1 MLEKPQL
8 ADTALIQL
16 LNSAYGL
23 DVRDLS
29 FLPLGAD
36 AHTAVYR
43 LITTDDTPYFLKLR
57 RTHFA
62 PASVYI
68 PTYLHD
74 VGMRQVIPAI
84 RTQTRAMWAQFE
96 SFTVVLYPYVT
107 GLHGIDRPLSDE
119 QWRTFGSTL
128 KTLHTVQFPSAI
140 TADLPQEQFAPHWR
154 ERLAWFLAQAESQ
167 STGDSVAAELVVLLQ
182 NKAAEL
188 HAIIT
193 RTAALAQHLQQ
204 RPPPFVLCHADCHGW
219 NLLVVNSTSFF
230 VVDWDTLL
238 FAPKERDLM
247 FIGAGLFGNAHSP
260 AAETALFYQGYGS
273 APVDQAALSY
283 YRYER
288 IIEDIAVYCAE
299 ILDEA
304 TGDADRRQALVYLQS
319 NFLPGST
326 IALARQGDDQTLGMN
341 TE

>member
-8 ADTALIQL
+8 SETALVQCI
-16 LNSAYGL
+16 NSTYGL
-23 DVRDLS
+23 KVRDLS

-43 LITTDDTPYFLKLR
+43 VVAADETPYFLKLR
-57 RTHFA
+57 RMHFV
-62 PASVYI
+62 PASVLI

-84 RTQTRAMWAQFE
+84 RTQTGSMWAQFE
-96 SFTVVLYPYVT
+96 LFTVVLYPYVA
-107 GLHGIDRPLSDE
+107 GLHSIDRPLSDE

-128 KTLHTVQFPSAI
+128 KTLHTVQFPSTI

-154 ERLAWFLAQAESQ
+154 ERLAWFLAQAESL
-167 STGDSVAAELVVLLQ
+167 STADSVAAELVALLKT
-182 NKAAEL
+182 KAAEL

-204 RPPPFVLCHADCHGW
+204 QPPPFVLCHADCHGW
-219 NLLVVNSTSFF
+219 NLLVVDGDRFF
-230 VVDWDTLL
+230 LVDWDTLL

-247 FIGAGLFGNAHSP
+247 FIGAGLFGNAHSS
-260 AAETALFYQGYGS
+260 AAEAALFYQGYGS

-299 ILDEA
+299 ILDSA
-304 TGDADRRQALVYLQS
+304 TGAADRRQALVYLQS

-341 TE
+341 TG